1 MQDSTLLLQQLRKE
15 KIFTLMIEGLMSS
28 LYSHEER
35 MNQRINFTHFK
46 QALQSKTS
54 TRGRG
59 GQQGGRS
66 HGRGRGRGRHDNF
79 NNKDEDSDTNSFK
92 GRGNTS
98 RPKNKSHIQCFR
110 CKKYGHYK
118 LQC

>member
-1 MQDSTLLLQQLRKE
+1 MQNLTLLLQQLRKE

-66 HGRGRGRGRHDNF
+66 HGRGRGRHDNF

-118 LQC
+118 SQC